1 MPTVRYSISL
11 DAIQDADIVRWIEAQ
26 SKRGASEAIRQA
38 IRAYIS
44 QPTMGDL
51 EEKLDNLFNL
61 IRGLRVVEAQTE
73 EPQTEGDEPSAA
85 RRGLEAMKRKFSEN
99 V

>member
-44 QPTMGDL
+44 QPTMVDL
-51 EEKLDNLFNL
+51 ETRLNELLAL
-61 IRGLRVVEAQTE
+61 IHNLRVVEAPTE
-73 EPQTEGDEPSAA
+73 EPQAEGDEPTQA
-85 RRGLEAMKRKFSEN
+85 RHGLEAMKKKFKGG
-99 V
+99 